1 MRPDDPAGD
10 DATRLT
16 PPGADADATQL
27 TPPPEEGTR
36 LAPSTA
42 DDGATRLAPS
52 ADPEATQLDTGA
64 SKTKTVRPRGESGP
78 LTIGDRFGRY
88 TIVRLLGMGGMGAV
102 YQAWD
107 QELEVVV
114 ALKVIRPDALQDPA
128 ALQEIERRFKRELLL
143 ARQVTHKNVVRIHD
157 LGEIDGIK
165 YITMTYVDGRDLAT
179 IVAANGGKLEV
190 ARVLSIMNSVVS
202 GLVAAHKAG
211 VVHRDLKPANI
222 MIDADGE
229 ALIMDFGIA
238 RSSGG
243 PGGAP
248 APVGPAGPVTI
259 ANLPTTGSSGGR
271 IADATV
277 LGAIVGTLEYMSPEQ
292 ARGEA
297 VDHRSDIYTTGLILY
312 DLLSGRKRAQHAGS
326 AVEKLKARI
335 EANLV
340 PLKVIAPE
348 IPEALSAVVARATEL
363 DPAKRY
369 QTTEELLN
377 ALAALDERGVPRPV
391 KRTVGLKLA
400 AAGLV
405 AALGISFGAWW
416 LFFQPPPPPVE
427 RDPVAVVIADFDN
440 RTGDAAF
447 DKTLEPML
455 RRALEG
461 AGFITAF
468 DRNGLLRIVGV
479 DAKAMPAKLD
489 EAAARELAVKQ
500 GLGIVLSGSVDKQG
514 RGFSVSMRAVRS
526 VTGEV
531 VSDVS
536 ARASTQDQVV
546 GTATALVGEIREALG
561 DTTTDTDPIFAQ
573 ASLSAKSLDVVRY
586 YAAAMEA
593 TANARYDDAR
603 AALTKAV
610 EIDPKFG
617 AGYLVLAGI
626 ERNTGRVQDA
636 KQYIK
641 QALTEIEGMTER
653 EQMTTR
659 GMYYRLEGDYKQ
671 CVSEH
676 KRLIERFKADIV
688 GGNQLALCASYLRDW
703 DTAVNT
709 MQGIVKILPNRT
721 IFRNNLALYSNY
733 SGDFAK
739 GEEEAKAVIKA
750 VPDDFYAPHALGMS
764 LTAQGRLAEAVDS
777 YRKLASLPRL
787 GPTFSASGLGDV
799 AIYEG
804 RFTEA
809 VKILEDGAAA
819 DLAGKVPERAA
830 GKLAAQA
837 YAHLQRGNKAAAV
850 ASATKALSHSQSVKI
865 RFLAARTFI
874 EAGQPALARPHMTSL
889 AAEVQPEPQ
898 AYARI
903 IEGLFAINSTDA
915 RPAIKLITEANE
927 LFPTWIG
934 HFELGRAYLATR
946 QYPQAD
952 SAFSLCIKR
961 RGEALSL
968 FLDEEPSYGY
978 FPAVQYYL
986 GRTREGL
993 GTGGVESYKAY
1004 LAIREKAGEDPL
1016 LPEVRKKVK

>member
-1 MRPDDPAGD
+1 MTPDDPAGD

-16 PPGADADATQL
+16 PPSAPDDDSTRLTPAPGDDGATALAPPSDPDATQL
-27 TPPPEEGTR
+27 TPTPVSGTVKR
-36 LAPSTA
+36 
-42 DDGATRLAPS
+42 
-52 ADPEATQLDTGA
+52 
-64 SKTKTVRPRGESGP
+64 RPRSGESGP

-114 ALKVIRPDALQDPA
+114 ALKVIRPDALQDPT

-179 IVAANGGKLEV
+179 IVAAEGGKLEIP
-190 ARVLSIMNSVVS
+190 RVMRVMTAVVS

-243 PGGAP
+243 PAGAP
-248 APVGPAGPVTI
+248 VASPGAISQISPSG
-259 ANLPTTGSSGGR
+259 TGSGR
-271 IADATV
+271 TSDATV

-292 ARGEA
+292 ARGEP
-297 VDHRSDIYTTGLILY
+297 VDHRSDLYTTGLILY
-312 DLLSGRKRAQHAGS
+312 DLLSGRKRALHAGS
-326 AVEKLKARI
+326 AVEKLKARV
-335 EANLV
+335 EGGLP
-340 PLKVIAPE
+340 PLKSVAPE
-348 IPEALSAVVARATEL
+348 VPDALAAVVTRAIEVE
-363 DPAKRY
+363 PGKRY
-369 QTTEELLN
+369 QTTEELAD
-377 ALAALDERGVPRPV
+377 ALAALDERGVPKPV

-400 AAGLV
+400 AVGLV
-405 AALGISFGAWW
+405 AAVGISFGAW
-416 LFFQPPPPPVE
+416 FFFFKQPPPPVA
-427 RDPVAVVIADFDN
+427 RDPVQVVIADFEN
-440 RTGDAAF
+440 RTGDPSF
-447 DKTLEPML
+447 DRTLEPMM

-461 AGFITAF
+461 AGFIIAF
-468 DRNGLLRIVGV
+468 DRNGLRRTVGLQEK
-479 DAKAMPAKLD
+479 DLPAKLD
-489 EAAARELAVKQ
+489 EAAAREIAIKQ
-500 GLGIVLSGSVDKQG
+500 GLGVVLVGAVEKQG
-514 RGFSVSMRAVRS
+514 NRFSVSMKVIRA

-531 VSDVS
+531 VTDVR
-536 ARASTQDQVV
+536 ARANAPDQVIP
-546 GTATALVGEIREALG
+546 TATTLVSSVREALG
-561 DTTTDTDPIFAQ
+561 DTTAESDPIFAQ
-573 ASLSAKSLDVVRY
+573 ASLSAKSLEVVRY
-586 YAAAMEA
+586 YAAAMDA
-593 TANARYDDAR
+593 TANARYEDAR

-610 EIDPKFG
+610 EIDSKFG

-626 ERNTGRVQDA
+626 SRNTGRVEDA

-641 QALTEIEGMTER
+641 QALSNLEGMTER

-676 KRLIERFKADIV
+676 KLLIERFKADVV

-703 DTAVNT
+703 DTAVTT
-709 MQGIVKILPNRT
+709 MQGLVKILPNRT
-721 IFRNNLALYSNY
+721 IFRNNLAFYSNY
-733 SGDFAK
+733 SGDFAA
-739 GEEEAKAVIKA
+739 GEQEASTVMKAA
-750 VPDDFYAPHALGMS
+750 PNDFYAPHALGMS
-764 LTAQGRLAEAVDS
+764 LSAQDRMGEAAEA
-777 YRKLASLPRL
+777 YRKLATLGGL

-804 RFTEA
+804 RFAEA

-819 DLAGKVPERAA
+819 DLAAKVPERAA
-830 GKLAAQA
+830 WKFAAQA

-850 ASATKALSHSQSVKI
+850 ASATKALSHSQSVKT
-865 RFLAARTFI
+865 RFLASRIFV
-874 EAGQPALARPHMTSL
+874 EAGQPAKAQPHLTSL
-889 AAEVQPEPQ
+889 SAEVQPEPQ
-898 AYARI
+898 AYAKI
-903 IEGLFAINSTDA
+903 IEALIAINSADA

-934 HFELGRAYLATR
+934 HFDLGRAYLATR

-968 FLDEEPSYGY
+968 LMDEDPTFGY
-978 FPAVQYYL
+978 FPPVQYYL

-993 GTGGVESYKAY
+993 GTGGAGPYKAY
-1004 LAIREKAGEDPL
+1004 LAMREKAGEDPRL
-1016 LPEVRKKVK
+1016 AEVRKKIK